1 MNPFANNF
9 LSVMD
14 YNYGYSYNFAI
25 YIYNLYIYTYT
36 FANNFVGGDPP
47 SDSSPRPY
55 RKTQRGALCF
65 DPRDLGTQP
74 QRLIQATTTLL
85 KMAGWTKINHNA

>member
-14 YNYGYSYNFAI
+14 YNYGSAI
-25 YIYNLYIYTYT
+25 TLQYLYIYIYT

-47 SDSSPRPY
+47 SDLSPRPY

-85 KMAGWTKINHNA
+85 KMAG